1 MADSD
6 RLELRDTL
14 MWGRRIAGLGAEVFE
29 HRDRLDQDEKRMTRV
44 EELRADDMVKVAE
57 LVEAIRILR
66 ADVNEMTK
74 RLDAEVE
81 LRTREHK
88 EHVTLH
94 GKLNTRLKER
104 FANGKA
110 EPQPQGE
117 RTE

>member
-29 HRDRLDQDEKRMTRV
+29 HRDRLDQMELRMTRV

-57 LVEAIRILR
+57 LIEAIRIWQ
-66 ADVNEMTK
+66 ADVVELTRKLN
-74 RLDAEVE
+74 AEIE

-110 EPQPQGE
+110 EPQPHGE
-117 RTE
+117 MQE